1 MSPFLEN
8 ALFRNIYCNISSGS
22 NDCANMGYSG
32 GILPAG
38 YEWLVFAITGF
49 IMAMVVINGV
59 LLGVLAFIWGERRLL
74 ARFQNR
80 VGPNRW
86 GPFGTFTSAA
96 DAIKTMFKEDVVPQD
111 ADRWMFNLAP
121 ILMVVPIF
129 LVFAVIPFGAGTVV
143 ADLNIGILFV
153 IAVTSMSGLAVV
165 MASWASGNRIA
176 IFSGLRAVAMLI
188 SYEIPMALALL
199 GVLML
204 SGSLALGSIVGA
216 QDVPFILVQPLGFF
230 VFFLASL
237 AETNR
242 TPFDITEAES
252 ELAAGYLNDYSS
264 MKFGVFFL
272 AEFAAAIAAAA
283 VMVTV
288 FLSGWRGWGFLPSEV
303 WFFLKLALVL
313 SAIVWV
319 RATWPRLRIDQIL
332 TLAWKGLFEL
342 TLINLIATAVLVAIW
357 PSPTTGELWIMA
369 GVNWVVF
376 FISILLIGR
385 LLSPK
390 PYLDESAQDTS
401 VALYPVATEE
411 DQARPVAVEGAD

>member
-8 ALFRNIYCNISSGS
+8 TLFRNIYCNISSGS
-22 NDCANMGYSG
+22 NDCTNLGYSG

-49 IMAMVVINGV
+49 IMAMTVINGV

-86 GPFGTFTSAA
+86 GPFGTFTSVA
-96 DAIKTMFKEDVVPQD
+96 DAIKTMFKEDVVPKD
-111 ADRWMFNLAP
+111 ADRWLFNLAP

-129 LVFAVIPFGAGTVV
+129 LVFAVIPFGAGTVI

-216 QDVPFILVQPLGFF
+216 QDVPFILVQPLGFL
-230 VFFLASL
+230 VFFLAAL

-288 FLSGWRGWGFLPSEV
+288 FLSGWRGWGFFPSEV

-342 TLINLIATAVLVAIW
+342 TLINLVATAVLVAIW
-357 PSPTTGELWIMA
+357 PSPTAGQLWIMA

-385 LLSPK
+385 LLSPR
-390 PYLDESAQDTS
+390 PHMDESAQDTS
-401 VALYPVATEE
+401 IALYPVATEE